1 MSNVIPFYPRHKK
14 ALFKH
19 IEDLEELYL
28 SIHIAEDA
36 LNKLD
41 EIASR
46 VEEDYNRILRGYISE
61 VGSENVEVLFLE
73 YSTDVEIVFDS
84 NYPQLKLNPT
94 QLDLFEELK

>member
-84 NYPQLKLNPT
+84 NYPQKPI